1 MFNIAHNYIK
11 ALVHRVNI
19 MKKRNLQV
27 GAFIAIATI
36 GLIACNPLK
45 KMAKNAETVTYDVT
59 PNPLEM
65 HGDSVSIAISGK
77 YPEKYFH
84 KKAMVT
90 ITPTMVWEGGEKE
103 FKSIVCIGE
112 AAEGEGTKIAAAGGS
127 FSFNDKIL
135 YKPGMETC
143 DIKIKAVGGFK
154 AKTSELGDLKI
165 GDGTVV
171 TPLLVQSDERP
182 IMASDKFVRI
192 TAQSYDMDIH
202 FALQQ
207 SSVRSGELKQDDYKG
222 MKTFIETGLALEDR
236 YAFKGVTIS
245 AYASPDG
252 ELTKNENLANQ
263 RAESAAKKI
272 SKDLKKMKVEAA
284 EAEGFFSKVGKGEDW
299 DGFKAAVQATT
310 HPDKDLILRVLQM
323 TSDLEAREQEIK
335 NMSATYDF
343 LRKDVLPQQRRAMIT
358 INAEKVG
365 YSDEEITAMAK
376 ATPDS
381 LNVEEL
387 LYAAT
392 LTKDMNE
399 KLSIYQNAQKI
410 YVADWRGHNNAGYI
424 LLLQNKVDGAK
435 TALGQAAKASA
446 NNPIVNNN
454 LGICSRLN
462 GDRDV
467 AKELYNAATGAG
479 SEVSYNMAI
488 INIMEGDYAGATS
501 NVGSEKTFNAAL
513 AHLLN
518 ANPDGAV
525 QIIDASEAKES
536 GDGYYLK
543 AIAAARSKNKENF
556 ISNLKS
562 AIEADGTFK
571 TKAAG
576 DAEFVDFRE
585 DADFLA
591 LVG

>member
-1 MFNIAHNYIK
+1 
-11 ALVHRVNI
+11 

-27 GAFIAIATI
+27 GTIIAIAAI
-36 GLIACNPLK
+36 GMVACNPLK

-77 YPEKYFH
+77 YPEKYFN

-103 FKSIVCIGE
+103 FKSIVCVGE

-127 FSFNDKIL
+127 FSFNDKIP
-135 YKPGMETC
+135 YQPGMETC
-143 DIKIKAVGGFK
+143 EIKIKAVGGFK
-154 AKTSELGDLKI
+154 SKTLGLGDLKI
-165 GDGTVV
+165 GDGTIV

-182 IMASDKFVRI
+182 IMAADKFVRI
-192 TAQSYDMDIH
+192 TPESYDLNIH
-202 FALQQ
+202 YALQQ
-207 SSVRSGELKQDDYKG
+207 SSVRSGELRQDDYKG
-222 MKTFIETGLALEDR
+222 MKAFIESGLALEDK

-252 ELTKNENLANQ
+252 ELTKNDELANQ
-263 RAESAAKKI
+263 RAETAAKAIAKE
-272 SKDLKKMKVEAA
+272 LKKMKVEAA
-284 EAEGFFSKVGKGEDW
+284 EAEGFYNKVGKGEDW
-299 DGFKAAVQATT
+299 AGFKEAVQATE
-310 HPDKDLILRVLQM
+310 HPDKALILRVLEM

-358 INAEKVG
+358 VNAEKVG

-399 KLSIYQNAQKI
+399 KLAIYQSVQKV
-410 YVADWRGHNNAGYI
+410 YAGDWRGHNNAGYI
-424 LLLQNKVDGAK
+424 LLLQNKVDDAK
-435 TALGQAAKASA
+435 TALDQAAKASSS
-446 NNPIVNNN
+446 NPVVNNN
-454 LGICSRLN
+454 LGICARWK
-462 GDRDV
+462 GDRAG
-467 AKELYNAATGAG
+467 AKELYNAASGAG
-479 SEVSYNMAI
+479 AEVSYNMAI
-488 INIMEGDYAGATS
+488 INIMEGDYASATS
-501 NVGSEKTFNAAL
+501 NVAAEKTFNAAL

-518 ANPDGAV
+518 ANPDGAA
-525 QIIDASEAKES
+525 QIIDASEAKETA
-536 GDGYYLK
+536 DGYYLK
-543 AIAAARSKNKENF
+543 AIAAARTKNKENL
-556 ISNLKS
+556 ISNLKN

-576 DAEFVDFRE
+576 DAEFVEFRE
-585 DADFLA
+585 DADFTG
-591 LVG
+591 LVN